1 MKRPSSRRRRVHA
14 KRNGVGEFGVR
25 GHVVEVALG
34 NGPLYPGQVTIDPP
48 TAYSDRSADRD
59 PVTETTLAVA
69 LQSLAERMDPG
80 WAGPRRR
87 VVLDTNRPM
96 SLSWQSG
103 QGLALPMTTTAI
115 VTALREAVNRIH
127 PPAHQGASHLVG
139 GLEVVQIP
147 SDFDGKVLVSVRNA
161 TTHRVDAG
169 ATAALEALK
178 RSSDEYRYAVDSFDP
193 MAGVRGLLMPVTVN
207 IAKVRR
213 DLEHALATAPTAH
226 AMPRASAPKAPRAAR
241 PIARKPAGRG
251 KASAAARK
259 PAPRKSAAR
268 KPATPRKATSKRN
281 GMSWWTLRGHQ
292 VVIETKAKFPRVWE
306 NRSGRITV
314 RPIGGA
320 QPDPYL
326 AAAMNQVAADMDP
339 DWGTPMSRIS
349 IHNGPTMVLSWT
361 DADLLRPKY
370 PLTPDELFKSIK
382 TYAALAERTV
392 ETAHEMQRLTGALRT
407 HVTLAAPGNSR
418 HAMTYVTE
426 QTPVMS
432 QASVGVARKSPKPR
446 KHVPRKTPVM
456 KRRGSARGRTAKR
469 NGGAD
474 FGGYGEDIAK
484 GAPVRLSPHTDLYMM
499 GDKYGTARGAPGRDG
514 TVSVKLDRSGRI
526 VKLPAVAM
534 QRDYR

>member
-1 MKRPSSRRRRVHA
+1 MKRPSFRRRSFT
-14 KRNGVGEFGVR
+14 KRNGVGEFGLR

-48 TAYSDRSADRD
+48 NAYSDRTSDRD

-87 VVLDTNRPM
+87 VVLDTTRPM

-103 QGLALPMTTTAI
+103 QGLALPMTATAI
-115 VTALREAVNRIH
+115 ATALREAVNRIH

-193 MAGVRGLLMPVTVN
+193 MAGVRGLLMPVTVS

-213 DLEHALATAPTAH
+213 DLEHALALAPTAH
-226 AMPRASAPKAPRAAR
+226 GMPRASAPKAPRAAR
-241 PIARKPAGRG
+241 PVARKPAGRG

-259 PAPRKSAAR
+259 PAPRKVTSRKAA
-268 KPATPRKATSKRN
+268 PRKGASKRN
-281 GMSWWTLRGHQ
+281 GAAVWT
-292 VVIETKAKFPRVWE
+292 V
-306 NRSGRITV
+306 TV
-314 RPIGGA
+314 
-320 QPDPYL
+320 
-326 AAAMNQVAADMDP
+326 N
-339 DWGTPMSRIS
+339 GTGEVY
-349 IHNGPTMVLSWT
+349 NGPSASEARRVFSAHYDDSMSGVGIAAGRLVRLS
-361 DADLLRPKY
+361 KNGVVQ
-370 PLTPDELFKSIK
+370 
-382 TYAALAERTV
+382 ERF
-392 ETAHEMQRLTGALRT
+392 
-407 HVTLAAPGNSR
+407 S
-418 HAMTYVTE
+418 
-426 QTPVMS
+426 PV
-432 QASVGVARKSPKPR
+432 
-446 KHVPRKTPVM
+446 
-456 KRRGSARGRTAKR
+456 AKR

-474 FGGYGEDIAK
+474 FGGYGADIAK
-484 GAPVRLSPHTDLYMM
+484 GAPVRLSPHIDLYMM
-499 GDKYGTARGAPGRDG
+499 GDKYGTAKGAPGRDG
-514 TVSVKLDRSGRI
+514 MVSVKLDRSGRT
-526 VKLPAVAM
+526 VKLPAVAL